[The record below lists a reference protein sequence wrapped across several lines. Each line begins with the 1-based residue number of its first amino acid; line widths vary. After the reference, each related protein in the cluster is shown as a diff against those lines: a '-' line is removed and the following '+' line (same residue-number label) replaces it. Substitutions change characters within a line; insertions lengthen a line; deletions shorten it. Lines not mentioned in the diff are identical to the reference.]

1 MDQTVNDAIPEIRS
15 ENLAFDLQLRQQE
28 TNAARRIIP
37 TRDDVVVKL
46 QQLVLHIQLVAELID
61 RIAFAFPD
69 IEIRLE

>member
-46 QQLVLHIQLVAELID
+46 VLHIQLVAELID